1 MLASALLLA
10 SAQPGLAQGKA
21 NQTADSKS
29 GNHKVIGTSGAAKQE
44 PELSSAA
51 LQAEP
56 TIFAPI
62 GLSMRL
68 PLRSTCSRMVAEEF
82 PAWQVESSPA
92 AWSMRVQ
99 MAFAPD
105 PKTDCATQLRGAVSN
120 LALGGAA
127 VKTLSERD
135 LKVSGRNARVVWASA
150 TRDGVTNVAGW
161 MVIETGEGI
170 FISLGVV
177 TSQKDFADTESL
189 LDASFASA
197 SVSDPREMQ
206 AARAA
211 QVERGKAWLRSL
223 TPDHLKSV
231 AAGGG
236 KPLLQRIW
244 RPMPDGSEQEIGWVE
259 TTIRPGTRADAAVG
273 GSAGSR
279 DGANAEP
286 GLLVK
291 LEARTTSPDG
301 VTRVEIRARY
311 WVAFD
316 LGAEAWSIRTTQK
329 GIGPDSQFSQIGIRA
344 RRTNGEPGRDL
355 IVSAQSEGAASE
367 PQSWQVPPEA
377 YLPQALVIALGETL
391 PRPAESA
398 GDCVMYALDA
408 KALRLCQRPIAWA
421 STPEGGL
428 QFSVRVNPDAPAYV
442 ERWDARGKRLD
453 HVEPDGSHTTPS
465 TAEEIQRRWNALGLD
480 P

>member
-1 MLASALLLA
+1 
-10 SAQPGLAQGKA
+10 
-21 NQTADSKS
+21 
-29 GNHKVIGTSGAAKQE
+29 
-44 PELSSAA
+44 
-51 LQAEP
+51 
-56 TIFAPI
+56 
-62 GLSMRL
+62 
-68 PLRSTCSRMVAEEF
+68 MVAEEF

-177 TSQKDFADTESL
+177 TSLKDFADTESL
-189 LDASFASA
+189 LDASFATA

-211 QVERGKAWLRSL
+211 QVERGKAMLRSL
-223 TPDHLKSV
+223 TPAHLKSV
-231 AAGGG
+231 ASAS

-244 RPMPDGSEQEIGWVE
+244 RPMPDGTEQEIGWVE
-259 TTIRPGTRADAAVG
+259 TTIGQGTRADAAVS
-273 GSAGSR
+273 GSAVSR
-279 DGANAEP
+279 EGANAEP

-291 LEARTTSPDG
+291 LESRTTSPDG

-311 WVAFD
+311 WAAFD

-344 RRTNGEPGRDL
+344 RRTNGEPGQDL

-367 PQSWQVPPEA
+367 PQSWQVPPDA
-377 YLPQALVIALGETL
+377 YLPQALVIALGEVL
-391 PRPAESA
+391 PRPTEASGTCA
-398 GDCVMYALDA
+398 VYALDA
-408 KALRLCQRPIAWA
+408 KALRLCQRPIAWE
-421 STPEGGL
+421 STADGGL
-428 QFSVRVNPDAPAYV
+428 EYSIRVNPDAPAYQ

-465 TAEEIQRRWNALGLD
+465 TADEIQRRWNALGLD